1 MENSNHEKQLQKC
14 RKIPETYAQYFIR
27 KYQNCI
33 KDSSIDSILQ
43 EFCRFMR
50 PKPGKYTAT
59 PAQYSNEFIELYV
72 VQLDKFEI
80 EVILESFTLFITH
93 CNSFAV
99 NWVFY
104 SHENEL

>member
-1 MENSNHEKQLQKC
+1 MGNEKHEKPLQKWS
-14 RKIPETYAQYFIR
+14 KTPETYAQYFIR
-27 KYQNCI
+27 KHQNSI

-50 PKPGKYTAT
+50 PEPGEYTST
-59 PAQYSNEFIELYV
+59 PAQYSTEFIELYEN
-72 VQLDKFEI
+72 QLHKFDI

-104 SHENEL
+104 SYENGL